1 MAQVDTVNLD
11 SPDDIALADRML
23 AAGGN
28 NVVNV
33 LLVDFRGF
41 DTLGEITVVGMVA
54 LTVLSLV
61 RLGRRG
67 HAPTEPDTADPTVNM
82 SLLPTRQER
91 ARVRQ
96 LVKLRDQA
104 AEQWQQAQPPQP
116 QQPGQEG
123 GEPHP

>member
-1 MAQVDTVNLD
+1 MYKRQ
-11 SPDDIALADRML
+11 
-23 AAGGN
+23 
-28 NVVNV
+28 
-33 LLVDFRGF
+33 
-41 DTLGEITVVGMVA
+41 
-54 LTVLSLV
+54 
-61 RLGRRG
+61 
-67 HAPTEPDTADPTVNM
+67 ADPTVNM

-104 AEQWQQAQPPQP
+104 AEQWQQAQT